1 MATNS
6 MFDVIHITNAAAP
19 FCQGKNDYSCLQ
31 EMAGKFGVYVFQS
44 KSTNDVLYVG
54 EAHKQDLKTR
64 IKQNYTENDTGGTF
78 RKNFC
83 ETEGKSF
90 EEFKALLTDSNIKAI
105 SIETKSKILIIG
117 IEAIL
122 ISALNPKYNK

>member
-6 MFDVIHITNAAAP
+6 KFDVIHVDNAGAP
-19 FCQGKNDYSCLQ
+19 FCQGGNDYACLQ
-31 EMAGKFGVYVFQS
+31 KMVGKFGVYVFQN

-54 EAHKQDLKTR
+54 QAHKQDLKTR

-78 RKNFC
+78 RNNFC
-83 ETEGKSF
+83 EAEGKSF

-105 SIETKSKILIIG
+105 SIETESKILIIS

-122 ISALNPKYNK
+122 IAVLKPKYNK